1 MSSAT
6 QILRKFPRVF
16 DPMARFARVIGRQTP
31 IYRVLAKIGVLEGE
45 FTFLQIGANDGISHD
60 PFREFM
66 IRGKARGVTAE
77 PVPEFFTAMCGNY
90 SAYPHVSPENC
101 AVGYPAGRLPFYAYT
116 AAFLKSKG
124 DSKELAGL
132 ASFSREKL
140 VRYLGSDED
149 PSACIREII
158 IPVLTV
164 EDIMVKHGFDR
175 FDCLFLDCEGHEEN
189 ILTHLDYE
197 RVKPRLIV
205 FEHTHFGERAER
217 IEAHLSARGF
227 AFIRLSHDTV
237 AVR

>member
-1 MSSAT
+1 MSSAA
-6 QILRKFPRVF
+6 QFLRKFPRVF
-16 DPMARFARVIGRQTP
+16 DQMARVARVIGRQTP
-31 IYRVLAKIGVLEGE
+31 IYRAISKASVLEGS

-66 IRGKARGVTAE
+66 IRRNACGVTAE
-77 PVPEFFTAMCGNY
+77 PVPEFFTVMCRNY

-116 AAFLKSKG
+116 TAFLKSKG

-140 VRYLGSDED
+140 VQCLRPDED
-149 PSACIREII
+149 SNACIQEII

-175 FDCLFLDCEGHEEN
+175 FDCLFMDCEGHEEN
-189 ILTHLDYE
+189 ILTQLDYE
-197 RVKPRLIV
+197 LVKPRLIV
-205 FEHTHFGERAER
+205 FEHTHYGEMAER
-217 IEAHLSARGF
+217 IETHLSARGF
-227 AFIRLSHDTV
+227 AFTRLSQDTI